1 MSLLVYFPLP
11 QIFTVPPLKLIS
23 VYILVNITD
32 LPLGI
37 NTMSYEF
44 YHTFGNFKIKHGY
57 LRPFSK
63 FLKNF
68 KPFQVFGI
76 APKHIYF
83 KAETKKLW
91 LRQIII
97 KAGDQVLAAT
107 KILPLLLLAI
117 AMFYYPQEVLKSAT
131 YGLNLWVNYVLP
143 ALLPFFIISD
153 LLMKQGFV
161 QFLGVLLEPL
171 MRPLFGLPGKAA
183 FVVAMTHTSGI
194 PIGAVLTSKLRKTG
208 DLTKV
213 EGERLLAFTS
223 NPSPGFMFGAVASGM
238 LANPALGIVIA
249 GSVYIANLIVGIL
262 FRFYGRNTGTDQKN
276 IFSLRKAW
284 YELETSQKK
293 NNKPFGQILADAV
306 RESISTVLL
315 VGGFIVFFAVLTH
328 MLTLLQVNTLL
339 AKGVSILSFGL
350 LSPANS
356 EALTQGLLETTLGCQ
371 AVVNTV
377 DPLTLQIGLIT
388 FLLGWGGISVFAQVG
403 SFIASTDLRFLPFIL
418 GRTLHAVLALI
429 ISQILLLTIEIPT
442 IAVPL
447 IVEQP
452 AVWLSS
458 LRLSALYFI
467 VILSV
472 LVFSGLVV
480 RIWQRIICHN

>member
-1 MSLLVYFPLP
+1 
-11 QIFTVPPLKLIS
+11 
-23 VYILVNITD
+23 
-32 LPLGI
+32 
-37 NTMSYEF
+37 
-44 YHTFGNFKIKHGY
+44 
-57 LRPFSK
+57 
-63 FLKNF
+63 
-68 KPFQVFGI
+68 
-76 APKHIYF
+76 
-83 KAETKKLW
+83 
-91 LRQIII
+91 
-97 KAGDQVLAAT
+97 
-107 KILPLLLLAI
+107 
-117 AMFYYPQEVLKSAT
+117 
-131 YGLNLWVNYVLP
+131 
-143 ALLPFFIISD
+143 
-153 LLMKQGFV
+153 
-161 QFLGVLLEPL
+161 
-171 MRPLFGLPGKAA
+171 
-183 FVVAMTHTSGI
+183 
-194 PIGAVLTSKLRKTG
+194 
-208 DLTKV
+208 
-213 EGERLLAFTS
+213 
-223 NPSPGFMFGAVASGM
+223 
-238 LANPALGIVIA
+238 
-249 GSVYIANLIVGIL
+249 
-262 FRFYGRNTGTDQKN
+262 
-276 IFSLRKAW
+276 
-284 YELETSQKK
+284 
-293 NNKPFGQILADAV
+293 
-306 RESISTVLL
+306 
-315 VGGFIVFFAVLTH
+315 

-350 LSPANS
+350 LSPADS